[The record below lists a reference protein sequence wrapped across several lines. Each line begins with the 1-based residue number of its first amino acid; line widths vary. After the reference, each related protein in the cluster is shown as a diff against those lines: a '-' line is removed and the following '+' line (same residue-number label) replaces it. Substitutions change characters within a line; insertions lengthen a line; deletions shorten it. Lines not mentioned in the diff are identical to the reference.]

1 MYAVITDFSL
11 QLQRSQRTGTELG
24 TACRRRCRTPIP
36 LDRRDRSHTKRL
48 DRPVALVPVRAVLA
62 PVRRLAPSAAA
73 ARERPRH
80 GACHGASRSRRRQ
93 RVAALRDA
101 GAWTIRTQRWH
112 TPALGALALGDE
124 RPCLGTCMPGCTDL
138 RLGAPVGA
146 AMAYTRHAGEGCAGR
161 FASGR
166 GVDRPS
172 GLSNRPGLRVPATP
186 SGHGPSG
193 LGRPRARGAGG
204 VRTGGRAGR
213 LPRSPRTVG
222 GRGTGR
228 RG

>member
-1 MYAVITDFSL
+1 MAEYRGKVGVVYAVITDFSL

-62 PVRRLAPSAAA
+62 PVRRLAPPAAA

-80 GACHGASRSRRRQ
+80 GACHGASRSRRCQ

-161 FASGR
+161 FAAGR
-166 GVDRPS
+166 GVGRSLRSLP
-172 GLSNRPGLRVPATP
+172 NRPGLRVPATP
-186 SGHGPSG
+186 SGHG
-193 LGRPRARGAGG
+193 LGG
-204 VRTGGRAGR
+204 
-213 LPRSPRTVG
+213 PRSPQ
-222 GRGTGR
+222 GRGASERVGEQAACHEA
-228 RG
+228 RGQ